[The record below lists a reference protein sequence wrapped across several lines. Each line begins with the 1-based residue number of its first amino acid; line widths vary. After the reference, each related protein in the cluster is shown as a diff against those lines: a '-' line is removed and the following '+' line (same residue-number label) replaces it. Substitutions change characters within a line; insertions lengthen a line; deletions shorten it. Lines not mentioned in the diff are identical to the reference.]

1 MNRAHSHSSR
11 RGSLLLEVM
20 LAMGIFA
27 MGIVGFAL
35 CLQKTMET
43 VNYSRNEARIRQ
55 ELQTRLQDLR
65 QGRFAVETK
74 AEQPDAFGVQYTHEI
89 TLLQIESDRK
99 TLLNNLYD
107 VKITAR
113 WKEGGE
119 EQERSTEVYVYQP

>member
-1 MNRAHSHSSR
+1 MNRTDAHSSR

-65 QGRFAVETK
+65 QGRFA
-74 AEQPDAFGVQYTHEI
+74 AEVKQEADDAYGVKYTHDISTLAI
-89 TLLQIESDRK
+89 TSDRL
-99 TLLNNLYD
+99 TLLNNLYN
-107 VKITAR
+107 VRVTAR